1 MSEKREL
8 FKPDRNQLIAVIAM
22 IVAVFLFG
30 AGEMAFGAAFFFL
43 AAVFSLGGLFWR
55 AHRQDQA
62 DAEGSTTIKDGSARP
77 ASKD

>member
-30 AGEMAFGAAFFFL
+30 AGEMAFGAVFFVV
-43 AAVFSLGGLFWR
+43 AAGFSLGGLFWS

-62 DAEGSTTIKDGSARP
+62 DAEGSKNVKDASARP